1 MEDFKRHGA
10 RYRARRRAVDILF
23 EAEAR
28 DIDPVA
34 IVEDRETLSQN
45 PLNQIAPVAPYTR
58 TIVEGVALQ
67 LDDID
72 DAIEKFLSSDW
83 ELDRIPAVDR
93 QILRV
98 GIWEI
103 LFNAEVDAPITI
115 SNAAELATQY
125 SGAKAAPYIH
135 AVLDGVIQS
144 QSENAP
150 MSQTHAEEPADGQEG
165 EEA

>member
-1 MEDFKRHGA
+1 MENFKRHGA

-34 IVEDRETLSQN
+34 IVEDREKLAEN

-58 TIVEGVALQ
+58 IIVEGVAQQ

-72 DAIEKFLSSDW
+72 DAIERFLSHDW

-103 LFNAEVDAPITI
+103 LFNSEVDAPITI
-115 SNAAELATQY
+115 SNAVELATQY
-125 SGAKAAPYIH
+125 SGAQAAPYIH

-144 QSENAP
+144 RSEHAP
-150 MSQTHAEEPADGQEG
+150 MPQADSEDSEDPVDGV
-165 EEA
+165 EA

>member
-1 MEDFKRHGA
+1 MDNFKRHGA

-34 IVEDRETLSQN
+34 IVEDREKLSEN
-45 PLNQIAPVAPYTR
+45 PLNQIAPVAAYTR
-58 TIVEGVALQ
+58 TIVEGVAQQ

-72 DAIEKFLSSDW
+72 DAIEKFLSHDW
-83 ELDRIPAVDR
+83 ELDRLPAVDR

-103 LFNAEVDAPITI
+103 LFNSEVDAPITI

-125 SGAKAAPYIH
+125 SGAQAAPYIH
-135 AVLDGVIQS
+135 AVLDGVVQS
-144 QSENAP
+144 HSELAP
-150 MSQTHAEEPADGQEG
+150 TPQVDSGDPTDDV
-165 EEA
+165 EA

>member
-1 MEDFKRHGA
+1 MDNFKRHGA

-34 IVEDRETLSQN
+34 IVEDREKLSEN

-58 TIVEGVALQ
+58 IIVEGVAQQ

-72 DAIEKFLSSDW
+72 DAIEKFLSHDW

-98 GIWEI
+98 GVWEV
-103 LFNAEVDAPITI
+103 LFNSEVDAPITI

-125 SGAKAAPYIH
+125 SGAEAAPYIH
-135 AVLDGVIQS
+135 AVLDGVVQS
-144 QSENAP
+144 RSEHAP
-150 MSQTHAEEPADGQEG
+150 TPQADTEDPTDDV
-165 EEA
+165 EA